1 MRDIFDRLIRP
12 FLHAFGVA
20 LGLMPGAGIGVFVCR
35 DGHLRIALL
44 AGAGVWSAMA
54 LTLSP
59 WLRTPQGV
67 AAWLSLLLWQPVLEE
82 VLFRGL
88 IQGFL
93 RQMYP
98 KGSIFMG
105 VSLPNLIAS
114 LLFVAA
120 HLMHQPVLWALSVL
134 PPSLV
139 FGYFRDRY
147 GSIWGS
153 LFLHVFYNA
162 GLALTAVILHD
173 I

>member
-1 MRDIFDRLIRP
+1 MVGNGFDT
-12 FLHAFGVA
+12 VA
-20 LGLMPGAGIGVFVCR
+20 MLYA
-35 DGHLRIALL
+35 
-44 AGAGVWSAMA
+44 
-54 LTLSP
+54 
-59 WLRTPQGV
+59 PQGV
-67 AAWLSLLLWQPVLEE
+67 AAWLSLLLWQPMLEE
-82 VLFRGL
+82 LIFRGVM
-88 IQGFL
+88 QGFL
-93 RQMYP
+93 LQMLA

-134 PPSLV
+134 LPSLV

-153 LFLHVFYNA
+153 LFIHVFYNA
-162 GLALTAVILHD
+162 GFALTAVFLHG